1 MGTNNGVS
9 MSEQAP
15 VQPVVNQPA
24 EQKQPAQGDI
34 KVSPDGK
41 IASEVNVP
49 KKMYKVKVNGND
61 AEVDEQELIT
71 AYQVRKASDER
82 FREGNLRK
90 KQAEEFVN
98 LLRTNPMKVLN
109 NPSLGLDMRKL
120 AEDYLIQQME
130 EESMTPE
137 QRELKEAKSKLQQF
151 EEEKK
156 RIETE
161 REAAVAQ
168 ELRQRHTE
176 NYTKDI
182 TSALETSG
190 LPRTEHTV
198 KRMAYYMHQALLKG
212 YDLSAAD
219 VADLVKQDYI
229 NEQKALFGGLDGEM
243 LLKLLGDDVANK
255 IRKHDVSKI
264 KNIEKQLSRPNQ
276 PAQEG
281 ATKTPSKKISKEEWK
296 KRMDEL
302 KK

>member
-15 VQPVVNQPA
+15 VVAPVVPVA
-24 EQKQPAQGDI
+24 EQPNAEPVAQLNE
-34 KVSPDGK
+34 
-41 IASEVNVP
+41 AP
-49 KKMYKVKVNGND
+49 KKMYKVKVNGVE

-98 LLRTNPMKVLN
+98 LLRTNPMKVLS
-109 NPSLGLDMRKL
+109 NPNLGIDMRKL

-130 EESMTPE
+130 EESLSPE
-137 QRELKEAKSKLQQF
+137 QKELREAKSKLQQF

-156 RIETE
+156 AIETE
-161 REAAVAQ
+161 REQAAAQ

-182 TSALETSG
+182 TQALETSG

-198 KRMAYYMHQALLKG
+198 KRMAYYMYQALLKG
-212 YDLSAAD
+212 YDLSASD

-229 NEQKALFGGLDGEM
+229 NEHKSLFGGIDGEM

-276 PAQEG
+276 SNQEG
-281 ATKTPSKKISKEEWK
+281 VSKAPSKKMTKDEWK
-296 KRMDEL
+296 AKLEEM